1 MNEQK
6 RVSIMRKTA
15 IALIGGLTC
24 FSSAAMA
31 DVVGLGANIS
41 YWDSDLSGT
50 ASQGSDRVDV
60 DNDLDLDSDSNAN
73 LTAIFEHPVPLIPN
87 VRLNYTAIEQSG
99 RGELSSGYDVIDPGV
114 PVQSELDLDQFDVTL
129 YYELLDNWVNLDAG
143 LTARKLDGKLVVRE
157 QAVVNPAVSRTE
169 VDAIVPMLYAAAR
182 FDLPLT
188 GLSVGVEGN
197 GISYGG
203 DSIID
208 GAGYAQYD
216 ISVLRLRAGY
226 REMNIDYEDGDD
238 ALDIELG
245 GPFISAG
252 VDF

>member
-1 MNEQK
+1 
-6 RVSIMRKTA
+6 MRKTA
-15 IALIGGLTC
+15 LALLGGMTC
-24 FSSAAMA
+24 FSSVAAA
-31 DVVGLGANIS
+31 DVLGLGANVS
-41 YWDSDLSGT
+41 YWDSDLTGN
-50 ASQGSDRVDV
+50 ASQGGDTVDV
-60 DNDLDLDSDSNAN
+60 ENDLNLDSDSNAN
-73 LTAIFEHPVPLIPN
+73 LTAIFEHPIPLLPN

-99 RGELSSGYDVIDPGV
+99 RGELSSGYDTIVTGA
-114 PVQSELDLDQFDVTL
+114 PVQSELDLDQLDLTL

-143 LTARKLDGKLVVRE
+143 LTARKMDGKLTVRD
-157 QAVVNPAVSRTE
+157 VTGVSPASETE
-169 VDAIVPMLYAAAR
+169 VDAVIPMLYAAAR

-226 REMNIDYEDGDD
+226 RQMNIDYEDGDE